1 MAPELMQPQALPLVL
16 AATGAVAVLA
26 LLGALRRPRRA
37 RGVLRV
43 AHTSRLRALPSYRRA
58 VRRRRAG
65 LLLTAVVTV
74 GTIALSGHLATRPT
88 LVETRQSQLDNRDIV
103 LCLDVSSS
111 MNDENLAI
119 IQSFRRIATRLQ
131 GERIALVAFDG
142 QPLVLFPL
150 TDDYDVV
157 RATLERAEASMSD
170 LRGQGIPDV
179 VAGARN
185 FTLGQSFVGD
195 GLMGCA
201 QQFAGDDAVASLR
214 DDAETGTT
222 GTATGTGTGTE
233 TAAETEPVAPA
244 ADAEDARSR
253 VILLATDNRTRDT
266 AGNQLFS
273 VAEATQEAAAHGASL
288 VVLDAG
294 RPGSAESQE
303 LIALATST
311 GGAHYPALSG
321 AAAVPEITAIV
332 ESLESRTVVGEPV
345 TARFDAPGQA
355 PALVLPLVLGL
366 VVLWRVVRP

>member
-1 MAPELMQPQALPLVL
+1 MAPELMHPQALPLVL
-16 AATGAVAVLA
+16 AATGALAALA
-26 LLGALRRPRRA
+26 LLLALRRPRRA
-37 RGVLRV
+37 RGVLHV
-43 AHTSRLRALPSYRRA
+43 AHTSRLRTLPTYRRA

-65 LLLTAVVTV
+65 LLVTAGVTV
-74 GTIALSGHLATRPT
+74 ATIAVAGHLATRPM

-119 IQSFRRIATRLQ
+119 IRSFRQIATRLQ

-157 RATLERAEASMSD
+157 RTTLEEAEASMAGVGS
-170 LRGQGIPDV
+170 RGTPQIV
-179 VAGARN
+179 TGARN
-185 FTLGQSFVGD
+185 LALGQSFVGD

-201 QQFAGDDAVASLR
+201 QQFAGDDAVESLR
-214 DDAETGTT
+214 ADGGDSGKA
-222 GTATGTGTGTE
+222 GTG
-233 TAAETEPVAPA
+233 V
-244 ADAEDARSR
+244 DAEDGATGPAGDDTRSR
-253 VILLATDNRTRDT
+253 VILLATDNRTRDS

-273 VAEATQEAAAHGASL
+273 VAEAMQEAAAHGASV

-294 RPGSAESQE
+294 QPETTVSKE
-303 LIALATST
+303 LVALASAT
-311 GGAHYPALSG
+311 GGAHYPAVSG
-321 AAAVPEITAIV
+321 EAAVPEITAIV

-345 TARFDAPGQA
+345 TARFDAPG
-355 PALVLPLVLGL
+355 PALGLVLPLVLGL